1 MKINW
6 KQIFLFW
13 RTRKDTPKERFV
25 KQLFLFSIL
34 SLGMIIF
41 AGTGYVY
48 FQQESLLFQK
58 ATLPQDHIFSYDEP
72 FEELFI
78 ETENGARINALYF
91 KTFRP
96 KGVVLYFH
104 GRGGNLADRWGKF
117 SREFTS
123 RGYDF
128 FIMDYRGF
136 GKSTGKLS
144 EKALCKDATKCYEYL
159 QDIYPENQ
167 IVVYGRSLGTGIATF
182 VASHKTPK
190 MLVLESPYFS
200 ILDLT
205 PRQMPYLPRFLV
217 PLILKY
223 HLRTDKWIVK
233 VRSPIHIF
241 HGTKD
246 ELVPYDSSTRLLKL
260 LKNKFDANL
269 IPLEEGK
276 HNHLQHHPK
285 YQSELDEILG

>member
-1 MKINW
+1 MKR
-6 KQIFLFW
+6 IFPITMLC
-13 RTRKDTPKERFV
+13 
-25 KQLFLFSIL
+25 FLIIIL
-34 SLGMIIF
+34 TGM
-41 AGTGYVY
+41 GYFY
-48 FQQESLLFQK
+48 FIQEDVLFQN
-58 ATLPQDHIFSYDEP
+58 ATLDQDHVFSYDEP
-72 FEELFI
+72 FEELFL
-78 ETENGARINALYF
+78 ETEKGARINALYF

-117 SREFTS
+117 SREFTK

-144 EKALCKDATKCYEYL
+144 EQALCDDASKCYEYL
-159 QDIYPENQ
+159 MDIYPENQ
-167 IVVYGRSLGTGIATF
+167 IVVYGRSLGTGIATY
-182 VASHKTPK
+182 VASNKNPK

-205 PRQMPYLPRFLV
+205 PRQKPYLPRLLI
-217 PLILKY
+217 PLLLKY
-223 HLRTDKWIVK
+223 HFRTDQWIVK
-233 VRSPIHIF
+233 VHSPIHIF

-246 ELVPYDSSTRLLKL
+246 ELIPYDSSTRLLKL
-260 LKNKFDANL
+260 LKNKIDANL
-269 IPLEEGK
+269 IPIEDGK